1 MKKYDKSIVKRLLPY
16 IARHKAAFAAS
27 LAFALA
33 SVVLQLYVP
42 IVFGDAI
49 DCISV
54 SGETDFAAMGR
65 CLAVAALLAA
75 ASGVFTLLM
84 NLLNNRIAFGTVAD
98 IRSQAIRHIQRI
110 PVSYMDT
117 HETGD
122 LLSRVITDTDM
133 LTDGLLLG
141 FSQIFTGVLTIAVT
155 LVFMFS
161 ANVTVSLI
169 VVLLTPVSFLVARF
183 VSARSYRL
191 FGRQSG
197 IRGTQ
202 TGMINEFVTEQKTV
216 RAFGYE
222 ERASEKFGRINDELT
237 ECSVKAVFYSSLT
250 NPSTRFV
257 NNLVYAGVALA
268 GVLLVPGGALT
279 VGGLSVLLA
288 YANRYMKPF
297 NDISS
302 VVTELQNAFACAA
315 RVFEL
320 LDEQPEAEQTGDVL
334 GTAAGAVDIN
344 DVSFSYDK
352 SRPLIRGMELH
363 VRPGERVAI
372 VGPTGC
378 GKTTLINLLMRF
390 YDVDSGHIDVDGRDI
405 RTVTRH
411 SLRSNYGMVLQDTWL
426 MHGTVRDNIRFGTPD
441 ADDEAVIS
449 AAESAR
455 CYDFIKRL
463 PKGLDTVITENSL
476 SRGQRQLLCIARAM
490 LCLPPMLILDEAT
503 SSIDTNTEQKVQAA
517 FDTMMRGR
525 TSFVVA
531 HRLSTIRNADVILVM
546 KDGQVIEQGT
556 HESLLAREDSFYRK
570 LYTSQFVQSK

>member
-1 MKKYDKSIVKRLLPY
+1 MKKLNKGIVKRLVPY

-27 LAFALA
+27 LVLALA

-42 IVFGDAI
+42 IVFGKAI
-49 DCISV
+49 DCISL

-65 CLAVAALLAA
+65 FLGIAAILAA
-75 ASGVFTLLM
+75 SSGVFTFLM

-110 PVSYMDT
+110 PVSYIDT

-122 LLSRVITDTDM
+122 LLSRVIADTDM

-141 FSQIFTGVLTIAVT
+141 FTQIFTGVLTIAVT

-161 ANVTVSLI
+161 ANVSVSLI

-183 VSARSYRL
+183 VSGRSYKL
-191 FGRQSG
+191 FGRQSE
-197 IRGTQ
+197 IRGAQ

-222 ERASEKFGRINDELT
+222 KRAADRFGKINDELT
-237 ECSVKAVFYSSLT
+237 DCSVKAVFYSSLT

-279 VGGLSVLLA
+279 VGGLSVMLA

-315 RVFEL
+315 RVFGL
-320 LDEQPEAEQTGDVL
+320 LDEEPEPADGSGEL
-334 GTAAGAVDIN
+334 GTTKGAVDIN

-363 VRPGERVAI
+363 VHPGERVAI

-390 YDVDSGHIDVDGRDI
+390 YDVDSGHIDADGKDI

-426 MHGTVRDNIRFGTPD
+426 MHGTVRDNIRFGLPD

-463 PKGLDTVITENSL
+463 PQGLDTVITENSL

-503 SSIDTNTEQKVQAA
+503 SSIDTSTELKVQAA

-570 LYTSQFVQSK
+570 LYNSQFVQTK

>member
-1 MKKYDKSIVKRLLPY
+1 MKKLNKGIVKRLVPY

-27 LAFALA
+27 LVLALA

-42 IVFGDAI
+42 IVFGKAI
-49 DCISV
+49 DCISL

-65 CLAVAALLAA
+65 FLGIAAILAA
-75 ASGVFTLLM
+75 SSGVFTFLM

-110 PVSYMDT
+110 PVSYIDT

-122 LLSRVITDTDM
+122 LLSRVIADTDM

-141 FSQIFTGVLTIAVT
+141 FTQIFTGVLTIAVT

-161 ANVTVSLI
+161 ANVSVSLI

-183 VSARSYRL
+183 VSGRSYKL
-191 FGRQSG
+191 FGRQSE
-197 IRGTQ
+197 IRGAQ

-222 ERASEKFGRINDELT
+222 KRAADRFGKINDELT
-237 ECSVKAVFYSSLT
+237 DCSVKAVFYSSLT

-279 VGGLSVLLA
+279 VGGLSVMLA

-315 RVFEL
+315 RVFGL
-320 LDEQPEAEQTGDVL
+320 LDEEPEPADDSGEL
-334 GTAAGAVDIN
+334 GTTKGAVDIN

-363 VRPGERVAI
+363 VHPGERVAI

-390 YDVDSGHIDVDGRDI
+390 YDVDSGHIDADGKDI

-426 MHGTVRDNIRFGTPD
+426 MHGTVRDNIRFGLPD

-463 PKGLDTVITENSL
+463 PQGLDTVITENSL

-503 SSIDTNTEQKVQAA
+503 SSIDTSTELKVQAA

-570 LYTSQFVQSK
+570 LYNSQFVQTK